1 MALVRSKGKSFQ
13 KASVIVLRRKF
24 PNGYILK
31 EDVTQLDKNGKWIN
45 IQTPEDLKKE
55 KQLDF
60 SAIALQP
67 KYPTQIK
74 LKKKKIDSF
83 KKMRES
89 LPQAGDWIPDLI
101 ETQKTAQEYNEDDED
116 GDEIYPKNL
125 NSNDEVPKLI
135 EKAAEEYNEDDDGG
149 EISPNDEVP
158 NTVEKENE

>member
-1 MALVRSKGKSFQ
+1 M
-13 KASVIVLRRKF
+13 LRRKF

-31 EDVTQLDKNGKWIN
+31 EDVTQLDKNAKWIN
-45 IQTPEDLKKE
+45 IQTPEDLKNA

-60 SAIALQP
+60 SAIALKP

-74 LKKKKIDSF
+74 LKKKKIDSL

-89 LPQAGDWIPDLI
+89 LSQAGDWIPDLI
-101 ETQKTAQEYNEDDED
+101 ETQKTAQEYNEDDD
-116 GDEIYPKNL
+116 GDEIFPKNL
-125 NSNDEVPKLI
+125 NSNDEVPKVV

>member
-1 MALVRSKGKSFQ
+1 M
-13 KASVIVLRRKF
+13 
-24 PNGYILK
+24 N
-31 EDVTQLDKNGKWIN
+31 
-45 IQTPEDLKKE
+45 
-55 KQLDF
+55 F

-74 LKKKKIDSF
+74 LKKKKIDSLQ
-83 KKMRES
+83 KMRES
-89 LPQAGDWIPDLI
+89 LGQAGDWIPDLI

-125 NSNDEVPKLI
+125 NSNDEVPKVV

-158 NTVEKENE
+158 NTVEKEN